1 MCTCMSVLTHSQ
13 TYRSF
18 FKFYLYFVC
27 LFVYYLFVCVCL
39 LMCAMVHMQRSQHN
53 LGKCPAIWGLVIQ
66 PRPLCFQSKHLTDI
80 VSLLFGPC
88 LHLLSKNFYR
98 QFLCHVVGVQSSR
111 GQRHPKSHSSLV
123 AQPRSVQGVGAWL
136 RSDQRL
142 RGHLNSSSYPVEYG
156 VSHEQSTI

>member
-1 MCTCMSVLTHSQ
+1 MAGPTCPMDPPVSLFSVPEMSSTIVPGAVTW
-13 TYRSF
+13 
-18 FKFYLYFVC
+18 V
-27 LFVYYLFVCVCL
+27 
-39 LMCAMVHMQRSQHN
+39 
-53 LGKCPAIWGLVIQ
+53 LVIQ

-156 VSHEQSTI
+156 VSHEQSPIWSTEHVIGISFYFGRPKYETTDLWQ